1 MTDAPVA
8 MVTGASRGIGAAV
21 ALDLAARGYRLSLG
35 LRDPGTLPDALAAP
49 DPLVV
54 PYEAADPGAARRFV
68 EATEARF
75 GRIDALINSAGVSTP
90 LELMPASGQSDDDME
105 ATLDALLSINVKAPF
120 RLTRA
125 ALPALCRSGHGRVIV
140 LASMSGKRVLGL
152 NAGYQMTK
160 HAAVALSHAARRAG
174 WDQGVRA
181 CAVCPSFVA
190 TDMTLHHDLPRHEIT
205 QPEDLARLI
214 GEVVT
219 QPNSTSVAELLVNW
233 RYEAGF

>member
-1 MTDAPVA
+1 MTEAPVA
-8 MVTGASRGIGAAV
+8 MITGASRGIGAAV
-21 ALDLAARGYRLSLG
+21 ALDLAARGYRLALG
-35 LRDPGTLPDALAAP
+35 LRDPSGLSADLDAL

-54 PYEAADPGAARRFV
+54 PYEASDPAAARAFT
-68 EATEARF
+68 EATRTQL
-75 GRIDALINSAGVSTP
+75 GRIDVLVNSAGIGGP
-90 LELMPASGQSDDDME
+90 LDLMPDPAQPDDEME
-105 ATLDALLSINVKAPF
+105 AVLDALLEVNVKAPF

-125 ALPALCRSGHGRVIV
+125 ALPALCASGRGRVIV

-160 HAAVALSHAARRAG
+160 HAAVALAHATRRAG

-190 TDMTLHHDLPRHEIT
+190 TDMTLHHDLPRDEIT
-205 QPEDLARLI
+205 QPQDLARMI
-214 GEVVT
+214 GEVIA